1 MRYLINKTTKVL
13 ICLVTV
19 ENYSCN
25 TELHEIIE
33 TELQPNAAF
42 HVKKWNG
49 TEWIEGATPEEI
61 EQQQL
66 KQINSYVSDFRILRK
81 RTAKEFSDDFADNIT
96 KVLIG
101 KPSAEVDEV
110 DEQLIDTA
118 HKILD
123 RINSRNSDYWTAR
136 REINAMTPP
145 TNSIALQF
153 FNLLK
158 THINDFVIANYP
170 TEEL

>member
-1 MRYLINKTTKVL
+1 MKQYILNNKPYCQSDREDLHDYYISLGCIEVPIL
-13 ICLVTV
+13 YDNSL
-19 ENYSCN
+19 YSPIWHN
-25 TELHEIIE
+25 S
-33 TELQPNAAF
+33 
-42 HVKKWNG
+42 
-49 TEWIEGATPEEI
+49 EWIEGATPEEI
-61 EQQQL
+61 EQHQL

-158 THINDFVIANYP
+158 THINDFVTTNYP